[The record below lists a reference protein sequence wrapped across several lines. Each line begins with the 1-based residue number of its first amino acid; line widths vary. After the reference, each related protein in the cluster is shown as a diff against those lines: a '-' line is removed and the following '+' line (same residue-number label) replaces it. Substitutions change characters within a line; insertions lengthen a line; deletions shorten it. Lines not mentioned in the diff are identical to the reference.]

1 MTDSHAAPDEAAA
14 AGDGEVSWD
23 AAERDE
29 PTLAGYV
36 AAVASGEPTP
46 GGGSVVAVIAA
57 LGAALGEMV
66 CNLTIGRPAYAAA
79 EAELRPAVGRLSFIR
94 DRLLA
99 VARVDETAYRRYLDA
114 TALPKA
120 TEAERTARLVAVQEA
135 LTNAADVPLGVAE
148 SCLELASALEPVARL
163 GNRHAVSDAVVAALL
178 AEAVLR
184 GALLNV
190 RGNAGL
196 LRDTLLAERYRSR
209 ADDLEAGGRAAVARV
224 LAAAD
229 RSA

>member
-1 MTDSHAAPDEAAA
+1 MINSGADPRDAAA
-14 AGDGEVSWD
+14 
-23 AAERDE
+23 RDE
-29 PTLAGYV
+29 RTLAGYV

-46 GGGSVVAVIAA
+46 GGGSVVCVVAA

-66 CNLTIGRPAYAAA
+66 CNLTLGRPAGAAA
-79 EAELRPAVGRLSFIR
+79 EAELRPVVGRLNFLR

-99 VARVDETAYRRYLDA
+99 VARIDETAYRRYLDA

-120 TEAERTARLVAVQEA
+120 TEAERIARLVAVQQA
-135 LTNAADVPLGVAE
+135 LTNATDVPLGVAE
-148 SCLELASALEPVARL
+148 SCLELATALEPVARL
-163 GNRHAVSDAVVAALL
+163 GNRHAVADVVVAALL
-178 AEAVLR
+178 AEVALR

-209 ADDLEAGGRAAVARV
+209 ADDLEAEGRAAVERV
-224 LAAAD
+224 LAATRQGA
-229 RSA
+229 